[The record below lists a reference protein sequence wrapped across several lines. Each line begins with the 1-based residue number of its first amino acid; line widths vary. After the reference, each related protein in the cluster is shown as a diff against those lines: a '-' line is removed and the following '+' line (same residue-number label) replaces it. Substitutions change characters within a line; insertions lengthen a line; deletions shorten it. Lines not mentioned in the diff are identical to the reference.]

1 MYSSATD
8 ESHIVIFFI
17 IRVNHFSNYKY
28 LRVSCQPVFSFQL
41 TNLFVP
47 SWFPYV
53 FLLVLAFWFCP
64 FCFVY
69 LPEFFT
75 FVTLLLY
82 SVTSLTYN
90 LLAFSD
96 NSCYYISEQRKYR
109 KSPHKG
115 NLGKGNEDTSRVKLR
130 KEWFPRNS

>member
-1 MYSSATD
+1 MYSSATE
-8 ESHIVIFFI
+8 ESYIVIFLI
-17 IRVNHFSNYKY
+17 IRVNHVSNYKY
-28 LRVSCQPVFSFQL
+28 LRAPCQPVFSFQL
-41 TNLFVP
+41 TNSF
-47 SWFPYV
+47 FPLG
-53 FLLVLAFWFCP
+53 FLLVP
-64 FCFVY
+64 FGFVLFALFY